1 VRVVLFVPELSLVTC
16 DCRCHSL
23 SLSLADE
30 RELLEVAGQGGG
42 GQRGAGGVWEA
53 KFGGAGEELL
63 WVGMHHKFTWPCLV
77 PKFFPKFYYIKRRF
91 PITSKCR

>member
-1 VRVVLFVPELSLVTC
+1 VRVVFVPELSLVTS

-42 GQRGAGGVWEA
+42 GQRGARVLG
-53 KFGGAGEELL
+53 KPNLEER
-63 WVGMHHKFTWPCLV
+63 WG
-77 PKFFPKFYYIKRRF
+77 
-91 PITSKCR
+91 